1 MTSVDVEE
9 TLRAHWREDG
19 RGPEAEEALRRAA
32 NASARERRCASGAR
46 ERRCA
51 SGARERRCASGARE
65 GDRGGDGDVFASS
78 SCAWVS

>member
-46 ERRCA
+46 E
-51 SGARERRCASGARE
+51 
-65 GDRGGDGDVFASS
+65 GDRGGDGAVFASS
-78 SCAWVS
+78 SCAWVSGRGVTAWTARAASGRVG

>member
-32 NASARERRCASGAR
+32 NASARERR
-46 ERRCA
+46 
-51 SGARERRCASGARE
+51 
-65 GDRGGDGDVFASS
+65 
-78 SCAWVS
+78 

>member
-51 SGARERRCASGARE
+51 SGARE

>member
-51 SGARERRCASGARE
+51 SGARE

-78 SCAWVS
+78 SCALVS

>member
-46 ERRCA
+46 EGDC
-51 SGARERRCASGARE
+51 G
-65 GDRGGDGDVFASS
+65 GDRDVFASS
-78 SCAWVS
+78 SCASVS